1 MLSMKMQIGYLRKI
15 SMLESAG
22 FCSLCVMVIAACQKR
37 RIRNSIF
44 IWQYLDKALAG
55 IPQPLSLNGI
65 LVCLKRRAIDKL
77 DKRNSASKW
86 CLKVSV
92 EFVLKHDCSKLHIDV
107 RTGNIENDQH
117 PFIHMSCFGPL
128 RCVRLKQLDDLQL
141 VSFRHLQNLLLFI
154 WRLVDV
160 FCKRLDLS
168 IQTTDPIGI
177 WPAYLKTACWP
188 TVKIL
193 DVSVCML

>member
-1 MLSMKMQIGYLRKI
+1 MQSMKLQTDCLRKTSI
-15 SMLESAG
+15 PENVG
-22 FCSLCVMVIAACQKR
+22 FCSLCVVEIAACQNR
-37 RIRNSIF
+37 QTWNWIS

-65 LVCLKRRAIDKL
+65 SVFLKRRAIDKL

-92 EFVLKHDCSKLHIDV
+92 VFVLKHDCLKLHINAH
-107 RTGNIENDQH
+107 TGNIENDQH
-117 PFIHMSCFGPL
+117 PIIHMSRFDPL
-128 RCVRLKQLDDLQL
+128 RCVSLKQLDDLQL
-141 VSFRHLQNLLLFI
+141 VSFRHLQNLLLLI
-154 WRLVDV
+154 SRLVDV

-177 WPAYLKTACWP
+177 WPACLKIACWP

>member
-1 MLSMKMQIGYLRKI
+1 MLSMEMQTGCLRKTW
-15 SMLESAG
+15 MPDGAG
-22 FCSLCVMVIAACQKR
+22 FCSLCVMEIAACQNR
-37 RIRNSIF
+37 QTQNSIS
-44 IWQYLDKALAG
+44 IWQYLDEALAG

-107 RTGNIENDQH
+107 HTGNIENDQH
-117 PFIHMSCFGPL
+117 PIIHMSCFDPL

-141 VSFRHLQNLLLFI
+141 VSFRHLQNLLLLI
-154 WRLVDV
+154 SRLVDV

-177 WPAYLKTACWP
+177 WPACLKIACWP

>member
-1 MLSMKMQIGYLRKI
+1 MLSMKIQIGYLRKI
-15 SMLESAG
+15 STLESAG
-22 FCSLCVMVIAACQKR
+22 FCGLCVTAIAACQNKQ
-37 RIRNSIF
+37 IWNSIS
-44 IWQYLDKALAG
+44 IWQYLDKALAV

-65 LVCLKRRAIDKL
+65 SVFLKRRAIDKL

-92 EFVLKHDCSKLHIDV
+92 VFVLKHDCPKLHINAH
-107 RTGNIENDQH
+107 TGNIENDQH
-117 PFIHMSCFGPL
+117 PIIHMSRFDPL
-128 RCVRLKQLDDLQL
+128 RCVGLKQLDDLQL
-141 VSFRHLQNLLLFI
+141 VSIRHLQNLLPFI
-154 WRLVDV
+154 WRLVTV

-177 WPAYLKTACWP
+177 WPAYLKIACWP

>member
-1 MLSMKMQIGYLRKI
+1 MLSMEMQTGCLRKTW
-15 SMLESAG
+15 MPDGAG
-22 FCSLCVMVIAACQKR
+22 FCSLCVMQIAACQNR
-37 RIRNSIF
+37 QTQNSIS
-44 IWQYLDKALAG
+44 IWQYLDEALAG
-55 IPQPLSLNGI
+55 IPQPLSLDGI
-65 LVCLKRRAIDKL
+65 LVCLKRRAIEKL

-86 CLKVSV
+86 FLKVSV
-92 EFVLKHDCSKLHIDV
+92 EFVLKRDCSKLHIDV
-107 RTGNIENDQH
+107 HTGNIKNDQH
-117 PFIHMSCFGPL
+117 PIIHMSCFDPL

-141 VSFRHLQNLLLFI
+141 VSFRHLQNLLLLI

-177 WPAYLKTACWP
+177 WPACLKIACWP